1 MTYYTP
7 NKIEDID
14 KMKPIINHRKDIKKL
29 QLNKKINKQTL
40 NYNLTEANT
49 AITDLRKKQTEVIK
63 PGQEENTK
71 QKHNQ
76 TEAIE

>member
-7 NKIEDID
+7 NNIEDID
-14 KMKPIINHRKDIKKL
+14 KMKPIINQRKDIKKL

-49 AITDLRKKQTEVIK
+49 AITDLRKKT
-63 PGQEENTK
+63 NRSY
-71 QKHNQ
+71 
-76 TEAIE
+76 